1 MTLKHAAVLVLLMVH
16 EMMGLCLLSLLL
28 EISLSQGEGGIV
40 VSLSALIFL
49 KQSSVLL
56 QQLP

>member
-28 EISLSQGEGGIV
+28 EISLSQGEGGIL

-49 KQSSVLL
+49 KQSSILL
-56 QQLP
+56 